1 MARYM
6 AVSSTKSLTLDLA
19 CSGRSP
25 ASKRYRTHMGHKWV
39 FMWVLYGQPI
49 RDSWGICNMVSCWTH
64 MGKAI
69 WELYGSSKGKSTHIY
84 LPGKNNNKLLDI
96 FTQMIVSPQSQPIW
110 WTGKVPT
117 DRDLRTCAIYCTCVE
132 SRGLKD
138 ICVLFNSWTWCPHA
152 YLYIPQF

>member
-1 MARYM
+1 MEEGVY
-6 AVSSTKSLTLDLA
+6 
-19 CSGRSP
+19 GRDP

-49 RDSWGICNMVSCWTH
+49 RDSWGICNMVPCWTH

-69 WELYGSSKGKSTHIY
+69 WELYGFSKGKSTHIY
-84 LPGKNNNKLLDI
+84 LPEKKHNKLLDI
-96 FTQMIVSPQSQPIW
+96 FTQMIISPQPQPIW
-110 WTGKVPT
+110 WTDKVPT
-117 DRDLRTCAIYCTCVE
+117 ERDLRICASYCTCVE

-138 ICVLFNSWTWCPHA
+138 IGVLFNSWTWWPHA